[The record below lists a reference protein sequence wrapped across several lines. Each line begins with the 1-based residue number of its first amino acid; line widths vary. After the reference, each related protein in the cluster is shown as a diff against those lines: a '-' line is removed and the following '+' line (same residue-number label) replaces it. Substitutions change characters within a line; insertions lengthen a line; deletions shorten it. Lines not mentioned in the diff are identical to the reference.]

1 MLNSWYNKY
10 NTSNEGR
17 KIKAVT
23 LINEPKHILDNS
35 TSWNQKQAFIGVH
48 IKRCSANMQQIYRRP
63 PMPKCDFDK
72 VTLYNFIEII
82 LRHKCS
88 PVNSQH
94 IFRAPFPKN
103 TSGWRL
109 LYIDFI
115 LTLTL
120 ISNRIWCSHIFTP
133 KLSSLNNLCEIYR
146 YSNREK
152 LCFYSF
158 WYKNLLK

>member
-1 MLNSWYNKY
+1 M
-10 NTSNEGR
+10 
-17 KIKAVT
+17 I
-23 LINEPKHILDNS
+23 LIRL
-35 TSWNQKQAFIGVH
+35 
-48 IKRCSANMQQIYRRP
+48 
-63 PMPKCDFDK
+63 
-72 VTLYNFIEII
+72 LYNFIEII

-88 PVNSQH
+88 PVNSLH

-146 YSNREK
+146 YSNRENCVFTHFGTKICWNSRSLAASDVFHMITQSIK
-152 LCFYSF
+152 LYTFHRHILKSTYV
-158 WYKNLLK
+158 WKGWLIKKKENEWLLFSATFRVKFGLVFV